1 MAIQPGFRSIEAKLL
16 LGSAT
21 ALILLGLVGIGAY
34 RSLQSYILATHRIT
48 HTYRVL
54 QAVEEV
60 LDASRSI
67 ESAQRSLLLTGDQS
81 YSFPVPSDRERLS
94 RALEKLQEL

>member
-48 HTYRVL
+48 LGHL
-54 QAVEEV
+54 
-60 LDASRSI
+60 
-67 ESAQRSLLLTGDQS
+67 
-81 YSFPVPSDRERLS
+81 PVPVFQQLFSDFFDFLLQPGSARLS
-94 RALEKLQEL
+94 LYQEFLVA